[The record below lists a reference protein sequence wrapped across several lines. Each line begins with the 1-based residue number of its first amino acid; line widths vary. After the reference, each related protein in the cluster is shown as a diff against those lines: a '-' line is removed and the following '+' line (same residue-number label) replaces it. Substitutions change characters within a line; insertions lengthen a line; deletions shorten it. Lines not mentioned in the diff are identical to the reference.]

1 MGSRKPSRPLPK
13 LDDDDR
19 AWLRLYV
26 AELVR
31 IWTALS
37 LIRMHDGGEL
47 LQVFKDL
54 CSDKLRIML
63 YELAGRRAR
72 TCGFN
77 PAGNAKYARRFA
89 VLKQANNW
97 FAGRK
102 KNGLHY
108 RDACGAHL
116 QPLDV
121 TEHMFQQF
129 GYKGEREW
137 RHLTRGV
144 AACLQMMKLE
154 DGKPRQGFWREV
166 RNQVR
171 GAITDS
177 PVVMSNG
184 EVASGVMPVRVKALL
199 EGFRR

>member
-1 MGSRKPSRPLPK
+1 MASRKPSQPLPR
-13 LDDDDR
+13 LNDDDR

-37 LIRMHDGGEL
+37 LIRKRDGGEL

-63 YELAGRRAR
+63 HELADRRTW

-77 PAGNAKYARRFA
+77 PAGNAKYERRFA
-89 VLKQANNW
+89 VLKQANSW
-97 FAGRK
+97 FSGTK
-102 KNGLHY
+102 SSLHY
-108 RDACGAHL
+108 RNTCGAHL
-116 QPLDV
+116 QPLDI

-129 GYKGEREW
+129 GYKGDREW

-144 AACLQMMKLE
+144 AACLQIMKLE
-154 DGKPRQGFWREV
+154 DGKPRQQFWREV

-171 GAITDS
+171 GTTVDS
-177 PVVMSNG
+177 PVAMPNG
-184 EVASGVMPVRVKALL
+184 DVVSGTMPVSVKALL
-199 EGFRR
+199 EGFRI